1 MLAGTANAI
10 AAAQLVTRFCAI
22 AGFVAGMVLVTGATP
37 AQAQDSQDLAK
48 QLANPIAN
56 LMSFPL
62 QINYDEGFGPDGH
75 GQRLL
80 TNFQPVIPIEISEDW
95 LVISRTI
102 LPVVWQDDV
111 VPGEGSQ
118 FGLGDTVQSLFFSPK
133 EPGPLGLI
141 WGVGP
146 VLYVPTAT
154 QDTLGAEKW
163 GAGPTAV
170 ALKQHGPWTYGLLAN
185 HIWSFTGEDD
195 RSDVNATFLQPFLNY
210 TFPSATTIF
219 LNTETTYDWTA
230 EEASVPIN
238 FGVNQLFT
246 IGGQAFQIGA
256 GLRYWADSPD
266 GGPDDLGFRIN
277 LVALLPVK

>member
-1 MLAGTANAI
+1 MLAGTANGT
-10 AAAQLVTRFCAI
+10 AAAQLVTRFGAI
-22 AGFVAGMVLVTGATP
+22 AGFVAGMVLVTDATP

-133 EPGPLGLI
+133 EPGPFGLI

-266 GGPDDLGFRIN
+266 GGPDDFGFRVN
-277 LVALLPVK
+277 LVALFPVK

>member
-1 MLAGTANAI
+1 MERLAACCAI
-10 AAAQLVTRFCAI
+10 LFAASAFFPPPAAAQE
-22 AGFVAGMVLVTGATP
+22 
-37 AQAQDSQDLAK
+37 SQDLAK

-80 TNFQPVIPIEISEDW
+80 TNFQPVVPVEISDAW

-102 LPVVWQDDV
+102 LPVVLQDDV

-133 EPGPLGLI
+133 EPGPFGTI

-146 VLYVPTAT
+146 VFYLPTAT
-154 QDTLGAEKW
+154 EDTLGAEKW
-163 GAGPTAV
+163 GAGPTGV
-170 ALKQHGPWTYGLLAN
+170 ALQQAGPWTYGMLVN
-185 HIWSFTGEDD
+185 HIWSFAGDSD
-195 RSDVNATFLQPFLNY
+195 RSEVNATFLQPFLNY
-210 TFPSATTIF
+210 TTPSATTFF

-230 EEASVPIN
+230 EEPSIPIN
-238 FGVNQLFT
+238 AGVNQLFN
-246 IGGQAFQIGA
+246 IGGEAFQIGA
-256 GLRYWADSPD
+256 GVRYWVDSPD
-266 GGPDDLGFRIN
+266 GGPDGFGFRIN
-277 LVALLPVK
+277 LVALFPAN

>member
-1 MLAGTANAI
+1 MRRRQGRLNVATSPLVALFTLALGAAPTA
-10 AAAQLVTRFCAI
+10 
-22 AGFVAGMVLVTGATP
+22 
-37 AQAQDSQDLAK
+37 AQDSQDLAK

-75 GQRLL
+75 GQRVL
-80 TNFQPVIPIEISEDW
+80 TNFQPVIPIDFSDEW
-95 LVISRTI
+95 LIISRTI

-111 VPGEGSQ
+111 VPGKGSQ
-118 FGLGDTVQSLFFSPK
+118 FGLSDTVQSFFFSPH
-133 EPGPLGLI
+133 EPGPAGLI

-146 VLYVPTAT
+146 VFLLPTAT
-154 QDTLGAEKW
+154 ESTLGQEQW
-163 GAGPTAV
+163 GAGPTV
-170 ALKQHGPWTYGLLAN
+170 VGLRQHGPWTYGLLAN
-185 HIWSFTGEDD
+185 HIWSYAGDDD

-210 TFPSATTIF
+210 TFPSATTLF

-256 GLRYWADSPD
+256 GLRYWADAPD
-266 GGPDDLGFRIN
+266 GGPDDIGFRIN
-277 LVALLPVK
+277 LVALFPR

>member
-1 MLAGTANAI
+1 MQSCAEGRIGRVASVLLVLI
-10 AAAQLVTRFCAI
+10 AASLVAQPVT
-22 AGFVAGMVLVTGATP
+22 
-37 AQAQDSQDLAK
+37 AQDSQDLAK

-62 QINYDEGFGPDGH
+62 QINYDHGFGPDGD

-102 LPVVWQDDV
+102 LPVILQDDV

-133 EPGPLGLI
+133 APGPLGLI

-146 VLYVPTAT
+146 VFYVPTAT
-154 QDTLGAEKW
+154 EDTLGAEKW

-170 ALKQHGPWTYGLLAN
+170 ALKQHGPWTYGALVN
-185 HIWSFTGEDD
+185 HIWSFAGDDD
-195 RSDVNATFLQPFLNY
+195 RSEVNATFVQPFLNY
-210 TFPSATTIF
+210 TFPSATTVF
-219 LNTETTYDWTA
+219 LNTEATYDWTA
-230 EEASVPIN
+230 EEPSIPIN

-256 GLRYWADSPD
+256 GVRYWADSPD
-266 GGPDDLGFRIN
+266 GGPDGFGFRIN
-277 LVALLPVK
+277 LVALFPAN

>member
-1 MLAGTANAI
+1 MLTGTANAM
-10 AAAQLVTRFCAI
+10 AAAQLMTRFVAI
-22 AGFVAGMVLVTGATP
+22 AAFVAGIGLVPGTAP
-37 AQAQDSQDLAK
+37 SRAQDSQDLAK

-118 FGLGDTVQSLFFSPK
+118 FGFGDTVQSLFFSPK
-133 EPGPLGLI
+133 APGPFDLI

-146 VLYVPTAT
+146 ALYVPTAT
-154 QDTLGAEKW
+154 EDTLGAEKW

-185 HIWSFTGEDD
+185 HIWSFAGEDNRD
-195 RSDVNATFLQPFLNY
+195 DVNATFLQPFLNY

-230 EEASVPIN
+230 EEASIPIN

-246 IGGQAFQIGA
+246 IGGQAFQVGA
-256 GLRYWADSPD
+256 GLRYWADAPD
-266 GGPDDLGFRIN
+266 GGPDDFGFRIN
-277 LVALLPVK
+277 LVALFPVQ